1 MEPYAVLGRLA
12 LGGLLTDG
20 AVIVTGDRITEV
32 RRSPRRGDLPDRVFE
47 ADVVAPG
54 LIDLQVN
61 GGFGVEGGQDA
72 GAIRHLAARLPETG
86 VTAFLPTVISS
97 PADDYPAVFAAFER
111 ARDEV
116 GAVQLGVHLEGP
128 FLAPERH
135 GAHRKD
141 VIEAADDPLFEAML
155 AADGVW
161 LMTLAPERA
170 GARDRIRRLRH
181 RDIVVSLGHTDAT
194 FDLFTAGVDAG
205 ATMATHLFNAMSPFA
220 HRASGAVGAALI
232 DDRVTVGLI
241 ADGVHC
247 HPVSLRLAVAAKGIE
262 RIALVTDAM
271 AAAGMPPGR
280 YALGGRPVVVDE
292 EAVRLEDGTLAGSIL
307 TLDQAVRNIVRW
319 TGVGPAA
326 AIRMAS
332 EIPAAVL
339 GLGRKGSLGAGRDA
353 DIVLFGDD
361 LRVLATIVGGQFAF
375 NRAASGNESRAF
387 QDAHQPS
394 VDPASSWS
402 RGRDADDGRR
412 G

>member
-1 MEPYAVLGRLA
+1 MEPFAIVGRLA
-12 LGGLLTDG
+12 LGGSLTDG

-32 RRSPRRGDLPDRVFE
+32 RRSPRRGDLPERVFE

-61 GGFGVEGGQDA
+61 GAFGVEVGRDPGV
-72 GAIRHLAARLPETG
+72 IRHLAARLPETG

-97 PADDYPAVFAAFER
+97 PADDYPAVFAAFAL
-111 ARDEV
+111 ARDAV
-116 GAVQLGVHLEGP
+116 GALPLRLHLEGP

-141 VIEAADDPLFEAML
+141 VIEAADDPLFEAIL
-155 AADGVW
+155 AADGVR
-161 LMTLAPERA
+161 LMTLAPERV
-170 GARDRIRRLRH
+170 GARNRIRRLRD
-181 RDIVVSLGHTDAT
+181 RNIVVSLGHTDST
-194 FDLFTAGVDAG
+194 FDLFVAGIDAG

-220 HRASGAVGAALI
+220 HRAPGAVGATLV
-232 DDRVTVGLI
+232 DDRVTAGLI

-247 HPVSLRLAVAAKGIE
+247 HPASLRLAVAAKGIE

-307 TLDQAVRNIVRW
+307 TLDQAVRNVVRW
-319 TGVGPAA
+319 TGVGPAS

-361 LRVLATIVGGQFAF
+361 LRVLATIVGGRFSF
-375 NRAASGNESRAF
+375 NRDASGNEDQASR
-387 QDAHQPS
+387 DAHQPAL
-394 VDPASSWS
+394 DPASSAS
-402 RGRDADDGRR
+402 
-412 G
+412 